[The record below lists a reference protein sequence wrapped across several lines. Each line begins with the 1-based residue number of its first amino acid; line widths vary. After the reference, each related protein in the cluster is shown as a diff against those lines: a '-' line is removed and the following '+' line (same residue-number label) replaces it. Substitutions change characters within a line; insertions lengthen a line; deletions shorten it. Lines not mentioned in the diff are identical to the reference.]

1 MAFAYFRSVIRT
13 LMKTDNCATLAGK
26 LILVGIAALVLAVPG
41 CGNPDKVAALEKSE
55 KPSGP
60 TPQEKP
66 YFDAA
71 KPFVDAVAAR
81 DYAKAYGCLSSHAK
95 ARMSP
100 NQFVAPDD
108 DAAYTRNEA
117 AAVRDVTPDKF
128 VQLLGPCEK
137 QLGKPSK
144 LLDLHV
150 FSTDAAA
157 LSGRGANT
165 EEKLEAMFAI
175 GMMPTSI
182 PAGIRKAS
190 LRSKLQIEL
199 SPEQL
204 AQAAKD
210 RETTP
215 DKLKSDPDFQPYMNL
230 KLVLVEEAGALKVGY
245 FEFMPPG
252 LLD

>member
-1 MAFAYFRSVIRT
+1 
-13 LMKTDNCATLAGK
+13 MKTDNCGSWRAN
-26 LILVGIAALVLAVPG
+26 LILVGIAAFVLAVPG
-41 CGNPDKVAALEKSE
+41 CGEKVAALEKSE
-55 KPSGP
+55 TKKSGP
-60 TPQEKP
+60 TPEEKP

-71 KPFVDAVAAR
+71 KPFVDAIAAR
-81 DYAKAYGCLSSHAK
+81 DYMKAYGCLSSHAR
-95 ARMSP
+95 ARMSL
-100 NQFVAPDD
+100 NQFIAPDD
-108 DAAYTRNEA
+108 DAGYARNEA
-117 AAVRDVTPDKF
+117 AAVRDVTPEKF
-128 VQLLGPCEK
+128 TQLLGPCEK

-144 LLDLHV
+144 LLELHV
-150 FSTDAAA
+150 FSTEAAA

-175 GMMPTSI
+175 GMMPASI
-182 PAGIRKAS
+182 PTGIRKAS
-190 LRSKLQIEL
+190 LRSKLKVEL

-215 DKLKSDPDFQPYMNL
+215 DKLKSDPEFEPYLNL

-252 LLD
+252 LMD

>member
-1 MAFAYFRSVIRT
+1 MRFALFGPVIRT
-13 LMKTDNCATLAGK
+13 LMKTEIHRISAEN

-41 CGNPDKVAALEKSE
+41 CGEKVAALEKSE
-55 KPSGP
+55 AKNSGP
-60 TPQEKP
+60 TPEEKP

-71 KPFVDAVAAR
+71 KPFVDAVAGR
-81 DYAKAYGCLSSHAK
+81 DYTRAYGYLSSHAK

-108 DAAYTRNEA
+108 DAAYARNEA
-117 AAVRDVTPDKF
+117 AAVRDVTPEKF
-128 VQLLGPCEK
+128 TQLLAPCEK

-150 FSTDAAA
+150 FSTEAAA

-175 GMMPTSI
+175 GMMPASI

-190 LRSKLQIEL
+190 LRSKLKVEL
-199 SPEQL
+199 SAEQL
-204 AQAAKD
+204 ALAAKD

-215 DKLKSDPDFQPYMNL
+215 EKLKRDPDFQPYLNL

-252 LLD
+252 LMD

>member
-1 MAFAYFRSVIRT
+1 
-13 LMKTDNCATLAGK
+13 MKTGIHGTWTVK
-26 LILVGIAALVLAVPG
+26 LILVGIAALIVAVSG
-41 CGNPDKVAALEKSE
+41 CGNPEKVAALEKSE
-55 KPSGP
+55 KTSGP
-60 TPQEKP
+60 TPEEKP

-71 KPFVDAVAAR
+71 KPFVEAVAAR
-81 DYAKAYGCLSSHAK
+81 DYAKAYGCLSSHAR

-117 AAVRDVTPDKF
+117 AAVRDVTPEKF
-128 VQLLGPCEK
+128 TQMLAPCEK
-137 QLGKPSK
+137 QLGKPCK
-144 LLDLHV
+144 LLELHV
-150 FSTDAAA
+150 FSTDPAA

-165 EEKLEAMFAI
+165 EEKLESMFAI

-182 PAGIRKAS
+182 PHGIRKAS
-190 LRSKLQIEL
+190 LRSKLKVEL

-210 RETTP
+210 QQTTP
-215 DKLKSDPDFQPYMNL
+215 EKLKSDPEFQPYLNL
-230 KLVLVEEAGALKVGY
+230 KLVLVEETGALKVGY

>member
-1 MAFAYFRSVIRT
+1 
-13 LMKTDNCATLAGK
+13 MKTGIRGKWATK
-26 LILVGIAALVLAVPG
+26 LILVGIAALIVAVSG
-41 CGNPDKVAALEKSE
+41 CDNPDKVSALEKSQ
-55 KPSGP
+55 KTAGP
-60 TPQEKP
+60 TPEEKP
-66 YFDAA
+66 YYDAA
-71 KPFVDAVAAR
+71 KPFVEAVASR
-81 DYAKAYGCLSSHAK
+81 DYSKAYGCLSSHAK

-100 NQFVAPDD
+100 NQFVAPED

-117 AAVRDVTPDKF
+117 SAARDVTPEKF
-128 VQLLGPCEK
+128 VQMLAPCEK

-157 LSGRGANT
+157 LTGRGANT
-165 EEKLEAMFAI
+165 EEKLESMFAI
-175 GMMPTSI
+175 GMMPASI

-190 LRSKLQIEL
+190 LRSKLKVEL

-210 RETTP
+210 QETTP
-215 DKLKSDPDFQPYMNL
+215 EKLKNDPEFQPYLNL